1 MASKW
6 HNWSYRSDYIEKGDA
21 EAFRE
26 HAWETSRFRES
37 HVLPGAGISPG
48 RETGGTYR
56 EYSVTGY
63 WTFIPLRPAPE
74 RFSAN

>member
-6 HNWSYRSDYIEKGDA
+6 HNWSYRKGVA

-26 HAWETSRFRES
+26 HAWEMNRFRES
-37 HVLPGAGISPG
+37 HALLVAGISPG

-56 EYSVTGY
+56 KFSVTGY

>member
-6 HNWSYRSDYIEKGDA
+6 HNWNYRSDSIEKSDT

-26 HAWETSRFRES
+26 HAWEMSRFRGS
-37 HVLPGAGISPG
+37 HALLGAGISLG
-48 RETGGTYR
+48 REAGGTYR
-56 EYSVTGY
+56 KFSVTGY
-63 WTFIPLRPAPE
+63 WAFIPLRPAPE